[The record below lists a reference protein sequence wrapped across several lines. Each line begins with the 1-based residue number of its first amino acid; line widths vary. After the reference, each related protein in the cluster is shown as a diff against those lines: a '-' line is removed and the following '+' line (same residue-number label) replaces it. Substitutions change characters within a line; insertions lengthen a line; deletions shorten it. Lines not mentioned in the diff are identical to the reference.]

1 MVVMCKKFDV
11 FEMCILSFGYIF
23 ISLFS
28 KDCFKLKVLDFLR
41 LKYNVWCLVC
51 SDLELFD

>member
-1 MVVMCKKFDV
+1 MCKKFDV